1 LAGIVPRQR
10 LRAADGDRWC
20 DMSDGQI
27 VQVLGN
33 FVGAA
38 MRDAGGF
45 RFVAL
50 DVRLDELD
58 GTVWPTFPELRW
70 RVESAY
76 RLSRSR
82 QPETV
87 WQAAGD

>member
-1 LAGIVPRQR
+1 MTGAR
-10 LRAADGDRWC
+10 
-20 DMSDGQI
+20 I
-27 VQVLGN
+27 VQVQGN

-38 MRDAGGF
+38 MRHPDGY

-58 GTVWPTFPELRW
+58 GKVWATFPELHW

-76 RLSRSR
+76 RLSRLR
-82 QPETV
+82 QPEAAC
-87 WQAAGD
+87 QAAGN